1 MNVDLVAPNRLG
13 SDSTRWCRY
22 DSDVIPLWVA
32 DMDFAADLRILDAIR
47 EQLDHGV
54 LGYGSATEAQ
64 RDVLVRAMQRDYD
77 WQIKPEWLVFLPG
90 VEPGFNLALSACTS
104 PFGGAMQ
111 ELSVYAPL
119 RAAPGNWGLIKNE
132 VWQSAESGRWESN
145 HAEMVAAARISSAM
159 LFATRRTQLGAFIPA
174 KSWSFG
180 PSYACATTWWLS
192 RTRSIAA

>member
-1 MNVDLVAPNRLG
+1 MWIWSRQTDWVPIALNGVAMTATSFRCGWRTWILPPIRAFWMRSGSGWTTASWAMVAP
-13 SDSTRWCRY
+13 
-22 DSDVIPLWVA
+22 
-32 DMDFAADLRILDAIR
+32 
-47 EQLDHGV
+47 
-54 LGYGSATEAQ
+54 TEAQ